1 MKGKIRPA
9 VSLLA
14 VMLIMTGTA
23 GTQSAAAVSSQRI
36 DSVSAEKQADRYAA
50 AEDTH
55 ALPHYRPQLRWESAE
70 HAKNVPEAWGKD
82 QNTRVDKAMPIIITA
97 ADVDA
102 QRKQKRQ
109 EIKDPAKQA
118 SPSPSVAP
126 VFPREKQIT
135 APVRTKDAGQT
146 DSDHSSA
153 FRRTAD
159 SRPEQT
165 TALPPIQPVPAARNH
180 DAVVELPPV
189 QPVPVR
195 RASTVV
201 ELPPVLPVPPRH

>member
-23 GTQSAAAVSSQRI
+23 GTQSAAAASSQRI
-36 DSVSAEKQADRYAA
+36 DSASTEKQADRYVA

-70 HAKNVPEAWGKD
+70 RAKNVPEALSKG
-82 QNTRVDKAMPIIITA
+82 QNTRVDKAIPIIITA

-109 EIKDPAKQA
+109 EIKEPVRQA
-118 SPSPSVAP
+118 SSSPSVAP
-126 VFPREKQIT
+126 ALPLEKQIA
-135 APVRTKDAGQT
+135 APVMVKGAGQT
-146 DSDHSSA
+146 DSDHSTA
-153 FRRTAD
+153 LRRTAD

-180 DAVVELPPV
+180 DAIVELPPV

-195 RASTVV
+195 RASAVV